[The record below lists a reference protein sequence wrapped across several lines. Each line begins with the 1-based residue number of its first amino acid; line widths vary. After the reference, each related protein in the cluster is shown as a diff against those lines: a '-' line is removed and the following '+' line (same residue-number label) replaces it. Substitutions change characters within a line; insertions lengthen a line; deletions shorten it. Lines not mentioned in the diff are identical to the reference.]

1 MPSVFKVLFVEVN
14 HFFGSIYNEDFVLR
28 HYEWNCSPDFFSQH
42 AFFCQI
48 GRLLIFLCGYFF
60 VNFVSCHFV
69 ESVHQFSYDVL
80 RVLYVFS
87 NFCK

>member
-1 MPSVFKVLFVEVN
+1 MSSVFKVLFVEVS

-28 HYEWNCSPDFFSQH
+28 HYEWNCSLDFFLRML
-42 AFFCQI
+42 FFLSN
-48 GRLLIFLCGYFF
+48 RKATDFLCGFFF
-60 VNFVSCHFV
+60 VNFVSCHIV
-69 ESVHQFSYDVL
+69 ESVHQFSYDVF